1 MSELFLILKNR
12 GRKLG
17 RILFPAGFL
26 KPPQINLN
34 LASREKKEEDR
45 DDNAEKFCIFKTVAK
60 RRFFCGH
67 FQFPI
72 LLAFF
77 RGFFPLRKC
86 HSSLHKTWEKFKS

>member
-12 GRKLG
+12 ARKLG

-34 LASREKKEEDR
+34 LASREKRKKEEDR

-60 RRFFCGH
+60 RR
-67 FQFPI
+67 
-72 LLAFF
+72 
-77 RGFFPLRKC
+77 R
-86 HSSLHKTWEKFKS
+86 